1 MKQSKLLVA
10 GSSSEIWFCVRVPGS
25 TFGRL
30 VYRLP
35 STNDQQ
41 SLGVQLWCRARAAPV
56 VNLDLIDPEFFA
68 GFRNFDIL

>member
-1 MKQSKLLVA
+1 M
-10 GSSSEIWFCVRVPGS
+10 PGS

-30 VYRLP
+30 VYRLA

-41 SLGVQLWCRARAAPV
+41 SLGVEPWSRARAAPV

>member
-1 MKQSKLLVA
+1 M
-10 GSSSEIWFCVRVPGS
+10 PGS

-30 VYRLP
+30 VYRLA

-41 SLGVQLWCRARAAPV
+41 SLGVEPWCRARAAPV